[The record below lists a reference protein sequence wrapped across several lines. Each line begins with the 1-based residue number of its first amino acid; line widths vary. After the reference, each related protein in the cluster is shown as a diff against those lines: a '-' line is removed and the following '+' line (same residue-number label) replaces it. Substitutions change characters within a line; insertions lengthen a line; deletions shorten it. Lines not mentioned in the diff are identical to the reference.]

1 MSVVASVNFQIIG
14 RGTVTLG
21 SGEVING
28 PYWNTITINAPE
40 TPYVEFSAG
49 PPQPAGWTFVAWG
62 GGVSSVGEF
71 TLGRLPISIDTSGE
85 YYALAVFAEGQI
97 STPTLCLNQACY
109 STATSAPPEPT
120 HESIRIANRVRA
132 CTLTVPPSGPI
143 YNPTETITQT
153 VCGPVVTPVQRW
165 VRQTAAQNT
174 PPEWL
179 ARTAVIEQTTCTSD
193 SDQNQYIISSWL
205 DASNLNSTSFT
216 VFSLDVSGAQRW
228 RSDFDLR
235 IFREGINYILS
246 DTSIA
251 ILRDPATDRVFIV
264 MAAVDS
270 TLQELSFHF
279 YSLSASNGFV
289 LAERVYPG
297 GTFTGLTYP
306 ALALTTDGVGT
317 LYLASWAAETVFV
330 RSVLTNITFDTV
342 EYWAGL
348 MNTAAEPLAAT
359 CYGMQYDASGY
370 LYLTLAS
377 KETIQGGTRILSP
390 FDPLEN
396 TILVKLTA
404 TSIGVVWAYQDP
416 ALNVAGR
423 SDRSSLISMPDHSI
437 RVLYSQI
444 DPSDNTLTT
453 GFAHL
458 SGTGALVSRLDIP
471 EFIGL
476 FIDSC
481 ILCKTPASERLFF
494 MCTVA
499 DENLPVAF
507 GELSFAGE
515 VLWFNRSAT
524 YNPVG
529 SGTLSSSGATATNRH
544 FWIAYLSTGAIQDQV
559 QTNTFGYDAVAVQF
573 ALTEC
578 FTITETFCLC
588 SPRRPAQ
595 DFRTVH
601 HRTERERI
609 LREAVRCPLHFHNRD
624 TGGLCTEQHRGVHH
638 GTATSPYAITR
649 QRPFHR
655 IGGIEE
661 ICRPVRG
668 VSGSELTA
676 RIRSRTETSNAN
688 LRRHS
693 EHFRTLP
700 PPPARLCPPPRPVP
714 APGVPIAPVTPCVLG
729 NQRVDYSAPTK

>member
-28 PYWNTITINAPE
+28 PYWNTITINLPDF
-40 TPYVEFSAG
+40 PYVEFSAG

-62 GGVSSVGEF
+62 GGITSVGEF
-71 TLGRLPISIDTSGE
+71 TLGRLPISVDTSGE
-85 YYALAVFAEGQI
+85 YFGLAVFAEGPV
-97 STPTLCLNQACY
+97 STPTLCLNTACY
-109 STATSAPPEPT
+109 STATAAPPEPT

-143 YNPTETITQT
+143 YNPTETFTQT

-174 PPEWL
+174 PPAALSPL
-179 ARTAVIEQTTCTSD
+179 ASVEQTTCTSD
-193 SDQNQYIISSWL
+193 SDQNQYVVSRWF
-205 DASNLNSTSFT
+205 DSTPTTVIT
-216 VFSLDVSGAQRW
+216 VFSLDVSGSQRW
-228 RSDFDLR
+228 RTDINLGVNRSGIFITASDP
-235 IFREGINYILS
+235 
-246 DTSIA
+246 SIA
-251 ILRDPATDRVFIV
+251 VLRDPTTNRVFVVATALNNATD
-264 MAAVDS
+264 
-270 TLQELSFHF
+270 ELSFHF
-279 YSLSASNGFV
+279 FSLSASTGVV
-289 LAERVYPG
+289 LASRVYPG
-297 GTFTGLTYP
+297 GTYTDITYP

-317 LYLASWAAETVFV
+317 LFLASQTETTVFV

-348 MNTAAEPLAAT
+348 VNTALAPLAAT
-359 CYGMQYDASGY
+359 CYGMQYDAGGY
-370 LYLTLAS
+370 LYLTLTS
-377 KETIQGGTRILSP
+377 EETIQGGTRILSP

-404 TSIGVVWAYQDP
+404 ASIGTVWVYQEP
-416 ALNVAGR
+416 ALNITGWSR
-423 SDRSSLISMPDHSI
+423 LSSLIAMPDHSTRI
-437 RVLYSQI
+437 LYTQI
-444 DPSDNTLTT
+444 DPSDNTFTV

-458 SGTGALVSRLDIP
+458 SASGALVSRLDIP
-471 EFIGL
+471 EFNGL

-499 DENLPVAF
+499 EDPLSVGF
-507 GELSFAGE
+507 GELSFSGE
-515 VLWFNRSAT
+515 VEWLVRSVI
-524 YNPVG
+524 YNPA
-529 SGTLSSSGATATNRH
+529 SGGTISNSGATASNRY
-544 FWIAYLSTGAIQDQV
+544 FWIAYLSTGAILDQV

-578 FTITETFCLC
+578 FTITETICLC

-595 DFRTVH
+595 DFRTMH

-624 TGGLCTEQHRGVHH
+624 TGGLCTEQHRGVH
-638 GTATSPYAITR
+638 GTTPSPYAITR

-729 NQRVDYSAPTK
+729 NQRVDYRAPTK